1 MYIYVCVCMNVSM
14 YLFICM
20 YTYVLICTYL
30 YKYSSMSLLVKTST
44 VPDHLCVRLASSVRG
59 ASERKSESWVWVP
72 RETYFI
78 SQIKKLQHNTE
89 YHIYHLIRHH
99 ILKEKGK
106 WSDQR
111 KQNAEIKIALCE
123 GGSRWEI

>member
-1 MYIYVCVCMNVSM
+1 MNVSM

-59 ASERKSESWVWVP
+59 ASERKSESRGFESHV
-72 RETYFI
+72 RLTLYLKSKNFSTTLNI
-78 SQIKKLQHNTE
+78 
-89 YHIYHLIRHH
+89 IYIT
-99 ILKEKGK
+99 
-106 WSDQR
+106 
-111 KQNAEIKIALCE
+111 
-123 GGSRWEI
+123 